1 MSGGAFD
8 YNQYKIEDIA
18 RKIQALIESND
29 DQTPHQYGGTVGNN
43 YSPAII
49 AKFAETVHTL
59 KQAAEMAQRVDW
71 LVSGD
76 DGEESF
82 LSRWAQEVRPYWND
96 TKQEDTP

>member
-8 YNQYKIEDIA
+8 YNQYRIEDIA
-18 RKIQALIESND
+18 REIQALIESND
-29 DQTPHQYGGTVGNN
+29 DQTPHQYGGTVENN
-43 YSPAII
+43 YPPAVI
-49 AKFAETVHTL
+49 AKFTEAVHTL

-82 LSRWAQEVRPYWND
+82 LTRWAREVRPYWNE
-96 TKQEDTP
+96 TKHQETP